1 MVFIEFALLLPAG
14 IIALRERK
22 VNEEVT
28 NSSGSVVSVVILILK
43 MDS

>member
-22 VNEEVT
+22 VNEE
-28 NSSGSVVSVVILILK
+28 IFKI
-43 MDS
+43 